1 MKLNFSSPD
10 IDHFFKQHAR
20 STAYVAF
27 LVIVLACVLAAVMVA
42 NNNMPLELGGL

>member
-1 MKLNFSSPD
+1 MKLNFSSLD

-20 STAYVAF
+20 STAYAAFVA
-27 LVIVLACVLAAVMVA
+27 IVLACLLAAVMVA